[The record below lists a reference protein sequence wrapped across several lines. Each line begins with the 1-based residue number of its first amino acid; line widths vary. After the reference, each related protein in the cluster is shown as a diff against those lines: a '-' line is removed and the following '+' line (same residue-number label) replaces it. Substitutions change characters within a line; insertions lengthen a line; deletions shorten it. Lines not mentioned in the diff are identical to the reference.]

1 LNFVDKEVIGIQVS
15 SLL

>member
-1 LNFVDKEVIGIQVS
+1 VDKEVIGIQVS